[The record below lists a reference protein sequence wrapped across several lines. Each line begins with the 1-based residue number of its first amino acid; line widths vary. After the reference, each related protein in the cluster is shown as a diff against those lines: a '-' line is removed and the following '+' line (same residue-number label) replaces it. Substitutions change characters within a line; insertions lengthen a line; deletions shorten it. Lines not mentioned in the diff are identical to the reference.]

1 MIPIRRLRGPNNQ
14 FHRRLVRKSRLRIQL
29 RRTLGDG
36 TQICLQRHRTHR
48 RSSCDFD
55 LSRSYVRRVLAAFAA
70 ARCRERGPRFRAL
83 LLACRDSEAC
93 EAALRLSWRSAFNVA
108 RERFADGFLLP
119 LRPLLKSRSAW
130 RRTFRELLLF
140 FGGGKLTP
148 ARRAFDKPIAMAC
161 FGERAPCFP
170 WRTCSIS
177 SRTNSP
183 ACVEG
188 DLPSCASRRARSIT
202 SFSGMDTPFKGRKG
216 LKVESELWSQS
227 RREATEPKAF
237 LLVLK
242 TFVTRSSLLSRTS

>member
-1 MIPIRRLRGPNNQ
+1 MIPIRSLRDPNNR
-14 FHRRLVRKSRLRIQL
+14 FHSRLARKSRLGIQV
-29 RRTLGDG
+29 RRTLRDG
-36 TQICLQRHRTHR
+36 TQTCRQRRRTHR

-83 LLACRDSEAC
+83 LLACRDSAAC
-93 EAALRLSWRSAFNVA
+93 EAALLLSWRSALVVA
-108 RERFADGFLLP
+108 RERLGEIFLLP
-119 LRPLLKSRSAW
+119 LRPLLKSRWAW

-140 FGGGKLTP
+140 FGGGKSIP
-148 ARRAFDKPIAMAC
+148 ARRAFDNPMAIAC
-161 FGERAPCFP
+161 LGERAPCFP

-202 SFSGMDTPFKGRKG
+202 SFSGIETPFKGRKG
-216 LKVESELWSQS
+216 LKM
-227 RREATEPKAF
+227 
-237 LLVLK
+237 
-242 TFVTRSSLLSRTS
+242 